1 MSKRRPDINL
11 ARTVQPRVGD
21 FEQLFTS
28 EADPEQAAG
37 LTLKS
42 IRLEAI
48 ERDPAQPRTTFPPES
63 LAELA
68 LSIQQN
74 GLIHPIEVV
83 QVGRARYRIVH
94 GERRWRAAQIAGL
107 EAIPAIIQR
116 RDYDDVTR
124 YARQLVENIQRED
137 LNDVDRAEGLV
148 HLQLLLQQEL
158 NAEASAVGK
167 KPWSTKATWAKVGER
182 LGNSRQRVHQLVKLL
197 ELPEEIKD
205 AVRQGVLSERETR
218 VYHQVATD
226 HQVALHQA
234 RLQHKLNGD
243 VVREVVRYLEEYP
256 QAGMAMALA
265 HVATQSVVTTNT
277 QAIEQ
282 IKRGLAQIQT
292 EGLNSAERRHTLQQ
306 LELLQQQ
313 VSQAIE
319 GLRGLPPVGRAG

>member
-11 ARTVQPRVGD
+11 GRTAQPRVGD

-42 IRLEAI
+42 IRLDAI

-74 GLIHPIEVV
+74 GLIHPFEVV

-148 HLQLLLQQEL
+148 HLQVLLQQEL
-158 NAEASAVGK
+158 NAEASAAGK
-167 KPWSTKATWAKVGER
+167 KPWSSKASWAKVGER

-205 AVRQGVLSERETR
+205 AVRQGILSERETR
-218 VYHQVATD
+218 IYHQVAAD

-234 RLQHKLNGD
+234 RLQHRLNGD
-243 VVREVVRYLEEYP
+243 SVREIVRFLADNP
-256 QAGMAMALA
+256 QANVALA
-265 HVATQSVVTTNT
+265 LGHIATTTPATSNT
-277 QAIEQ
+277 QVVEQ
-282 IKRGLAQIQT
+282 LQRALTQLQL
-292 EGLNSAERRHTLQQ
+292 EGLDSAERRLTLQQ
-306 LELLQQQ
+306 LESLKQQ
-313 VSQAIE
+313 VARAIHNLRRDATGQANT
-319 GLRGLPPVGRAG
+319 

>member
-11 ARTVQPRVGD
+11 ARTVQPRAGD

-42 IRLEAI
+42 IRLDAI

-107 EAIPAIIQR
+107 DAIPAIIQR
-116 RDYDDVTR
+116 HDYDDVTR

-148 HLQLLLQQEL
+148 HLQLLLQEEL
-158 NAEASAVGK
+158 NAEASAAGN

-182 LGNSRQRVHQLVKLL
+182 LGNSRQRVHQLIKLL

-205 AVRQGVLSERETR
+205 AVRQGTLSERETR
-218 VYHQVATD
+218 VYHQVAAAQ
-226 HQVALHQA
+226 QVALHQA

-243 VVREVVRYLEEYP
+243 SVKEIVRYLGEHP
-256 QAGMAMALA
+256 QANVAEALA
-265 HVATQSVVTTNT
+265 HVTTPPDVTANQQTM
-277 QAIEQ
+277 QQ
-282 IKRGLAQIQT
+282 IQRALAQLQLD
-292 EGLNSAERRHTLQQ
+292 GLNSSERRQTLQQ
-306 LELLQQQ
+306 LEALQQQ
-313 VSQAIE
+313 VTQAIAS
-319 GLRGLPPVGRAG
+319 LRQPLAGQATN